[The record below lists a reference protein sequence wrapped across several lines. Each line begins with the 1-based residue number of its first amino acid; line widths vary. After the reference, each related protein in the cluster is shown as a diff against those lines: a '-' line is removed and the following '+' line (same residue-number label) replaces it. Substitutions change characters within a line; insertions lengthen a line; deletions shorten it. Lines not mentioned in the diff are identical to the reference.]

1 MANDQGNGQPQGGP
15 SGGQIAVNIA
25 PLLEAQKHLRIV
37 LQLVMSQPGVIPLDS
52 VRIFAQGAEAVLSQ
66 ALAEVTRSNP
76 GILIP
81 PAGLKV

>member
-1 MANDQGNGQPQGGP
+1 MANDQGNGQPQVGGP
-15 SGGQIAVNIA
+15 SGQIAVNIA
-25 PLLEAQKHLRIV
+25 PLLEAQKHLRMAV
-37 LQLVMSQPGVIPLDS
+37 QLILTQPGVIPLDS

-76 GILIP
+76 GIMIP